1 MSNRLLPLAKRMR
14 TDATDAER
22 KMWQMLRAGRLQA
35 HKFRRQQP
43 LGDYIVDFVCFERR
57 LIVEIDGGQH
67 LDNVESDALRTT
79 WLESQG
85 YRVKRYWN
93 HDVLKQPD
101 AVTEDILRALES

>member
-1 MSNRLLPLAKRMR
+1 M
-14 TDATDAER
+14 
-22 KMWQMLRAGRLQA
+22 
-35 HKFRRQQP
+35 
-43 LGDYIVDFVCFERR
+43 
-57 LIVEIDGGQH
+57 EIDGGQH

-79 WLESQG
+79 WPESQG